1 MLKTWTEIERKTKT
15 KQLSA
20 KYYEPGP
27 KRHTHFDRKVFEKL
41 LVVVQWWPWILKKKK
56 SASHFK
62 LHETLGV
69 LKLHSGY
76 LCLVPSSPYIT
87 YLLLRIVLQLYLG
100 TCTRTILFWGRALF
114 VYLFN
119 WRVHLVNF
127 SALKCVVRDSA
138 HMVGGSS

>member
-1 MLKTWTEIERKTKT
+1 MLKTWTEIKGRLKP
-15 KQLSA
+15 SN
-20 KYYEPGP
+20 Y
-27 KRHTHFDRKVFEKL
+27 
-41 LVVVQWWPWILKKKK
+41 VQNTMNLDQKDILTLIGRFLRSCWWLYSDGRGSLKKK

-69 LKLHSGY
+69 LKLHSAY
-76 LCLVPSSPYIT
+76 LCLVPSYPYIT

-100 TCTRTILFWGRALF
+100 TCARTILFWGRALF

-127 SALKCVVRDSA
+127 SSLICVVRDCA